1 MTAARR
7 GWRDLPRSD
16 RRAALIMA
24 TLVPLLHVS
33 VRLLDYKRTQRW
45 LARRMP
51 PVDTHQPSADTLHRW
66 VTATTRVQAYSP
78 CPGNCLSRSLAL
90 WWMLRRAGVDATLQ
104 LGVSLAGRFAAHAWV
119 EANGQVLNDTQDVT
133 TRYTP
138 MHASR

>member
-1 MTAARR
+1 MTVTRR
-7 GWRDLPRSD
+7 RWRDLPRGD
-16 RRAALIMA
+16 RRAALVMA
-24 TLVPLLHVS
+24 ALVPLLHIS
-33 VRLLDYKRTQRW
+33 VRVLDYQRTNRW
-45 LARRMP
+45 LADRTPAPDTRRP
-51 PVDTHQPSADTLHRW
+51 PADALNRW

-90 WWMLRRAGVDATLQ
+90 WWMLRRDGVDATLQ

>member
-1 MTAARR
+1 MTVAQRR
-7 GWRDLPRSD
+7 WRDLPRGD
-16 RRAALIMA
+16 RRAALVMA
-24 TLVPLLHVS
+24 ALVPLVHIS
-33 VRLLDYKRTQRW
+33 VRVLDYQRTHRW
-45 LARRMP
+45 LARRTTP
-51 PVDTHQPSADTLHRW
+51 PETRRLPADALRRW

-90 WWMLRRAGVDATLQ
+90 WWLLRRCAVDATLQ

-119 EANGQVLNDTQDVT
+119 EANGQVLNDTPDVA